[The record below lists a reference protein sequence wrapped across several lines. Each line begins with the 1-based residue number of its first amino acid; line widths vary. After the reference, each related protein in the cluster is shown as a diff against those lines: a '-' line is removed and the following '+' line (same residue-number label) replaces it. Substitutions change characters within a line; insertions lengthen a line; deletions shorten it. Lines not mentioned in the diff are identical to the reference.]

1 MKILNVYGREI
12 LDSRGNPT
20 VEAEITLANGVTAVA
35 SVPSGAST
43 GSREALELRDN
54 DKSRFHGKGVQ
65 KAVDNINNIIR
76 SALVGLDINQVLVDK
91 TLLSLDDTPNKSVIG
106 ANAMLAVSL
115 ASIKALAKSENKEL
129 YEYLSSGKV
138 SMPIPMMNILNGG
151 CHAENNL
158 DIQEFMI
165 VPVVKTFK
173 ERLRVAS
180 EIFHT
185 LKGILNEQGLNTS
198 VGDEGG
204 FAPNL
209 AYNSLALDLIVEA
222 IKKSGYVPGK
232 DVFIALDVAASELYD
247 KETKCYKIDSK
258 LLSADDL
265 IKYYI
270 ALIEKY
276 PIISIEDPFFEDD
289 FESLA
294 VLTKII
300 GSKVMLV
307 GDDYFV
313 TNEKYLEQGIKM
325 GAGNAILLK
334 ANQIG
339 TVTEMTKT
347 IMLAKKSNYKMVI
360 SHRSGETEDTFI
372 ADFAVGLSLPFIK
385 TGSLSRGER
394 IAKYN
399 RLIRIEEK
407 LNSKY

>member
-1 MKILNVYGREI
+1 MKILNVRGREI

-54 DKSRFHGKGVQ
+54 DNSRYLGKGVT
-65 KAVDNINNIIR
+65 KAVENINTIIR
-76 SALVGLDINQVLVDK
+76 NALIGLDINQVLVDK
-91 TLLSLDDTPNKSVIG
+91 TLISLDNTPNKSKLG

-115 ASIKALAKSENKEL
+115 ASFKALAQSENKEL
-129 YEYLSSGKV
+129 YEYLSTGKV

-151 CHAENNL
+151 KHADSNV

-165 VPVVKTFK
+165 VPVLKGFK
-173 ERLRVAS
+173 ERLRAGS

-185 LKGILNEQGLNTS
+185 LKEILKAQGLSTA

-222 IKKSGYVPGK
+222 IKKAGYIPGK

-247 KETKCYKIDSK
+247 KENKYYKFDSK
-258 LLSADDL
+258 TLSADEL

-276 PIISIEDPFFEDD
+276 PIISIEDPFYEDD
-289 FESLA
+289 FESLT

-300 GSKVMLV
+300 GNKVMLV

-313 TNEKYLEQGIKM
+313 TNEEYLQKGINM
-325 GAGNAILLK
+325 QAGNAILLK

-347 IMLAKKSNYKMVI
+347 IMLAKKANYKMVI

-372 ADFAVGLSLPFIK
+372 ADFAVGFNLPFIK
-385 TGSLSRGER
+385 TGSLCRGER

-399 RLIRIEEK
+399 RLLRIEEK
-407 LNSKY
+407 LNGK

>member
-43 GSREALELRDN
+43 GSREALELRDG
-54 DKSRFHGKGVQ
+54 DEKRFHGKGVS
-65 KAVDNINNIIR
+65 KAVNNINTVIR
-76 SALVGLDINQVLVDK
+76 SALIGLDINQVLVDK
-91 TLLSLDDTPNKSVIG
+91 TLLSLDNTPNKSIIG

-129 YEYLSSGKV
+129 YEYLSTGKV
-138 SMPIPMMNILNGG
+138 TMPVPMMNILNGG
-151 CHAENNL
+151 KHADSNL

-165 VPVVKTFK
+165 VPVVKSFK
-173 ERLRVAS
+173 ERLRVGS

-185 LKGILNEQGLNTS
+185 LKKILNEQGLSTG

-209 AYNSLALDLIVEA
+209 AYNSLAIDLIVEA
-222 IKKSGYVPGK
+222 IKRSGYIPGK
-232 DVFIALDVAASELYD
+232 DVFIALDIAASELYD
-247 KETKCYKIDSK
+247 KTTKQYKIDSK
-258 LLSADDL
+258 MLSADDL

-270 ALIEKY
+270 TLVEKY

-300 GSKVMLV
+300 GDKVMLV
-307 GDDYFV
+307 GDDHFV
-313 TNEKYLEQGIKM
+313 TNETYLQKAVSVE
-325 GAGNAILLK
+325 AGNAILLK
-334 ANQIG
+334 ANQVG
-339 TVTEMTKT
+339 TITEMTKT
-347 IMLAKKSNYKMVI
+347 IMLARKSNYKMVI

-372 ADFAVGLSLPFIK
+372 ADFAVGLNLPFIK

-399 RLIRIEEK
+399 RLLRIEEK
-407 LNSKY
+407 LSSK